1 MSTWEYVT
9 SKYAIRPFADPREV
23 FTEDELA
30 KLREMRARFG
40 GHPECAEL
48 NLNERQ
54 LAFARWLIDHGRL
67 SDGA

>member
-1 MSTWEYVT
+1 MSTWEYVM
-9 SKYAIRPFADPREV
+9 SKYAIGPVMDPRDV
-23 FTEDELA
+23 FTEEELA
-30 KLREMRARFG
+30 NLREMRARFG